1 MEQKP
6 NILGMTK
13 RYLWTSQEL
22 LDPEVGAVEIGLL
35 EAGKYKEL
43 KEKMIKEAG
52 EKGINKPLL
61 VVDLI
66 YSEGKK
72 SQLGSSGQ
80 PYPISEDEWET
91 FVKQA
96 PEFCGV
102 KVPKV
107 YFVDGEKYTAPI

>member
-6 NILGMTK
+6 NILGMSK

-52 EKGINKPLL
+52 DKGINKPLL

-66 YSEGKK
+66 IVKAKSHSLGLMVSLTRFQKTNGKLSLSK
-72 SQLGSSGQ
+72 RLN
-80 PYPISEDEWET
+80 
-91 FVKQA
+91 
-96 PEFCGV
+96 
-102 KVPKV
+102 
-107 YFVDGEKYTAPI
+107 TAVSKFPRYIL